1 MANLELFKELED
13 NKDELNNFLNTS
25 SKTILD
31 EHITVELTLINQLL
45 GHFRS
50 LLVRAQDII
59 SKEILE
65 EYSNYQKDISSQ
77 LDSLN
82 KENNGNNKLNSLTTI
97 YNILNNYYQELNN
110 KVLDGLSNSNVT
122 DYNTLLRKANLK
134 IVELNNN
141 NISMED
147 IESII
152 PLYNEVNTTKD
163 INKLKEF
170 LSDLDSLL
178 INNNSSLNQKQGEV
192 NERVF
197 SLFAKINDQIIDSSY
212 LNINNLVYAL
222 YTLEDSSKYYAIIKN
237 KEEIEILDQSFSNL
251 PCLFLTKD
259 NIIDT

>member
-141 NISMED
+141 NISIED

-192 NERVF
+192 N
-197 SLFAKINDQIIDSSY
+197 
-212 LNINNLVYAL
+212 
-222 YTLEDSSKYYAIIKN
+222 
-237 KEEIEILDQSFSNL
+237 
-251 PCLFLTKD
+251 
-259 NIIDT
+259 

>member
-82 KENNGNNKLNSLTTI
+82 KENNGNK
-97 YNILNNYYQELNN
+97 
-110 KVLDGLSNSNVT
+110 
-122 DYNTLLRKANLK
+122 R
-134 IVELNNN
+134 
-141 NISMED
+141 
-147 IESII
+147 
-152 PLYNEVNTTKD
+152 
-163 INKLKEF
+163 
-170 LSDLDSLL
+170 
-178 INNNSSLNQKQGEV
+178 NNSRINVVEQNRKKSRDKTQSNQ
-192 NERVF
+192 
-197 SLFAKINDQIIDSSY
+197 
-212 LNINNLVYAL
+212 
-222 YTLEDSSKYYAIIKN
+222 
-237 KEEIEILDQSFSNL
+237 
-251 PCLFLTKD
+251 
-259 NIIDT
+259 

>member
-1 MANLELFKELED
+1 
-13 NKDELNNFLNTS
+13 
-25 SKTILD
+25 
-31 EHITVELTLINQLL
+31 
-45 GHFRS
+45 
-50 LLVRAQDII
+50 
-59 SKEILE
+59 
-65 EYSNYQKDISSQ
+65 
-77 LDSLN
+77 
-82 KENNGNNKLNSLTTI
+82 
-97 YNILNNYYQELNN
+97 
-110 KVLDGLSNSNVT
+110 LDGLSNSNVT

-141 NISMED
+141 NISIED

-197 SLFAKINDQIIDSSY
+197 SLFDKINDQIIDSSY

-222 YTLEDSSKYYAIIKN
+222 YTLEDNSKYYAIIKN

-259 NIIDT
+259 NIIDTCKII

>member
-141 NISMED
+141 NI
-147 IESII
+147 
-152 PLYNEVNTTKD
+152 
-163 INKLKEF
+163 F
-170 LSDLDSLL
+170 
-178 INNNSSLNQKQGEV
+178 
-192 NERVF
+192 
-197 SLFAKINDQIIDSSY
+197 
-212 LNINNLVYAL
+212 
-222 YTLEDSSKYYAIIKN
+222 
-237 KEEIEILDQSFSNL
+237 
-251 PCLFLTKD
+251 
-259 NIIDT
+259 